1 MKNYNIDHL
10 ARVLKTS
17 SDPIVLFG
25 AGKYGKL
32 ALYALKKLG
41 LDVKYFLDD
50 ESQSE
55 YFEKIPVL
63 NPKKIKDNF
72 NSAHL
77 FICSSY
83 AIEPLFL
90 RLKKMNYSN
99 IYNCISLF
107 ENTDYSESNFNDM
120 NIYEISRRIEL
131 YKEECKSSSKNKSHS
146 LEIKYIDIVIT
157 EACSM
162 KCKSCSN
169 LMQYYLKPKNVDLN
183 LLYTSLD
190 KLMSVTSE
198 LYEFRLLGGEPF
210 VNKKIGEIV
219 NKLLS
224 YKQAKNIVI
233 YSNATI
239 LPKGEN
245 FECLKNKKVL
255 VDITN
260 YGKLSSKHEEYI
272 KLFKEN
278 NIRYTTNIPVW
289 TDSGTINYQKKTEEK
304 LVHMF
309 KNCCVNDILT
319 LLNGKLYRCPFS
331 ANIMNLNAIPINQT
345 DLVDLSDNTKTIDE
359 IKSQI
364 EDLYRNK
371 KYLSACSYCNG
382 RDYTTPKIKV
392 AIQTKK
398 PLKIPE
404 VSNIKN

>member
-1 MKNYNIDHL
+1 
-10 ARVLKTS
+10 
-17 SDPIVLFG
+17 
-25 AGKYGKL
+25 
-32 ALYALKKLG
+32 
-41 LDVKYFLDD
+41 
-50 ESQSE
+50 
-55 YFEKIPVL
+55 
-63 NPKKIKDNF
+63 
-72 NSAHL
+72 
-77 FICSSY
+77 
-83 AIEPLFL
+83 
-90 RLKKMNYSN
+90 
-99 IYNCISLF
+99 
-107 ENTDYSESNFNDM
+107 
-120 NIYEISRRIEL
+120 
-131 YKEECKSSSKNKSHS
+131 
-146 LEIKYIDIVIT
+146 
-157 EACSM
+157 
-162 KCKSCSN
+162 
-169 LMQYYLKPKNVDLN
+169 MQQFYQ
-183 LLYTSLD
+183 
-190 KLMSVTSE
+190 
-198 LYEFRLLGGEPF
+198 R
-210 VNKKIGEIV
+210 
-219 NKLLS
+219 
-224 YKQAKNIVI
+224 
-233 YSNATI
+233 
-239 LPKGEN
+239 EN

-255 VDITN
+255 IDITN

-371 KYLSACSYCNG
+371 KYLQHVLIAMEEI
-382 RDYTTPKIKV
+382 TPLKIKV